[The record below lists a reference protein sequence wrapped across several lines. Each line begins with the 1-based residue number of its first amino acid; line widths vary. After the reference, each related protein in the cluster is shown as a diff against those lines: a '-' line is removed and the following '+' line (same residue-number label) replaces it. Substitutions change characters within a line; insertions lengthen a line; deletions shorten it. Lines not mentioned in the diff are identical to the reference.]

1 MAVQKYGKEKDDEIL
16 LLLRE
21 NPERGFRMLF
31 DVYHMQLCVY
41 ATQLTNSFQLAE
53 DIVQDFFMA
62 FWEKKYYRRV
72 SENFRSYLYT
82 SVHNAAL
89 ATLKKRNLIS
99 TEEMTGIAVEIP
111 LEGQYEQEELE
122 RREKELMQKLSLLSP
137 QELTAVKAVILENKK
152 YAEAALESQ
161 VSVGTLKTYLA
172 RALKKLRKDYNL
184 SLLFYSY

>member
-72 SENFRSYLYT
+72 NENFRSYLYT
-82 SVHNAAL
+82 SVHNTAL

>member
-1 MAVQKYGKEKDDEIL
+1 MQKYGKEKEDEIL
-16 LLLRE
+16 LLLSK
-21 NPERGFRMLF
+21 NPEQGFRMMF

-53 DIVQDFFMA
+53 DIVQDFFMV
-62 FWEKKYYRRV
+62 FWEKKYYRQI
-72 SENFRSYLYT
+72 NGNLRSYLYT
-82 SVHNAAL
+82 SVHNTAL
-89 ATLKKRNLIS
+89 TVLKKRNLVS

-111 LEGQYEQEELE
+111 LEGQFEQEELE

-137 QELTAVKAVILENKK
+137 QELAVVKAVILENKR
-152 YAEAALESQ
+152 YAEAAQESQ

-184 SLLFYSY
+184 SLLFYSF